1 MRLQRWVAQ
10 LYDNSHIIEQPEP
23 ANGTSCRARPSQQ
36 KRAIRSP
43 ASSPAQAY
51 TMRVG
56 GRVRDLL
63 RRACR
68 RGRHWFGWRDDVAA
82 PEGIRLDTGG
92 NLLRAGFASRP
103 ARPCRPV
110 RSSPVHTLRPETR
123 DGGLARAD
131 RRRDGGLRLDDSALA
146 ARRAVGRHRRTCRRP
161 NHPRHVGDSRHAL
174 VRDAARPRHRPA
186 VGRPG
191 PWASL
196 SSCPSWPG
204 WCSGMAGAPPR
215 LRCVQSMP
223 SRGACCR
230 LYPQPPVGR
239 RPAPLWR
246 RARCAVPGCGARARQ
261 PLPRSVRGARC
272 RRAQTDVLDPSRII
286 LRLRGI
292 HQRPGSDAPNPDV
305 WRLHDPRDGRG
316 RHAGADGRVQF
327 RRHGRLGLAHRSIQP
342 PRPPL
347 DLLRSAR
354 PVAVLPAR
362 VGLRSHS
369 TRRLCGFLR
378 PRLDHHCPADCEAH
392 SRRLRACARHAR
404 IRLDLRVPPARGG
417 AGRFHGRPHPH
428 RTRLLHAGVSGRRHT
443 MRGRRPGLRRRAP
456 PRPACFHG
464 GPRYIL
470 PRRIARSALAQPRA
484 HAEKLGE
491 PARSGRCPS
500 SISPTRP

>member
-1 MRLQRWVAQ
+1 MSSTTVTAKAGDPVTRFFAGAGIHYAWVVAFVTFFAA
-10 LYDNSHIIEQPEP
+10 L
-23 ANGTSCRARPSQQ
+23 
-36 KRAIRSP
+36 
-43 ASSPAQAY
+43 
-51 TMRVG
+51 
-56 GRVRDLL
+56 
-63 RRACR
+63 
-68 RGRHWFGWRDDVAA
+68 VAA
-82 PEGIRLDTGG
+82 GAIGSVGVMILPLQMEFAWT
-92 NLLRAGFASRP
+92 RAEI
-103 ARPCRPV
+103 
-110 RSSPVHTLRPETR
+110 SSAL
-123 DGGLARAD
+123 
-131 RRRDGGLRLDDSALA
+131 GLRLALLGLVAPIAAALFIRFGLRPVMVVSLVLIAAGMAATVWMTQLWQLVALWGVTVGLA
-146 ARRAVGRHRRTCRRP
+146 AGLTTFVMSATVATRWFETRRGLVIGLLSAAQGHGPACLP
-161 NHPRHVGDSRHAL
+161 APHGLAGAAGWLAHRHACDVCNL
-174 VRDAARPRHRPA
+174 YRR
-186 VGRPG
+186 
-191 PWASL
+191 
-196 SSCPSWPG
+196 
-204 WCSGMAGAPPR
+204 
-215 LRCVQSMP
+215 
-223 SRGACCR
+223 RGACCR

-246 RARCAVPGCGARARQ
+246 RARCAAPGCGARASQ
-261 PLPRSVRGARC
+261 PLPRSVGGARC

-286 LRLRGI
+286 LRLRRI

-316 RHAGADGRVQF
+316 RHAGADARVQF
-327 RRHGRLGLAHRSIQP
+327 RRHGRLGVAHRSIQP
-342 PRPPL
+342 PRPPT

-354 PVAVLPAR
+354 PVAVLPAG

-378 PRLDHHCPADCEAH
+378 PRLDRHCPADCEAH

-428 RTRLLHAGVSGRRHT
+428 RTRLLHAGVPGRRQT

-470 PRRIARSALAQPRA
+470 PQRIACSALAQPRA